1 MNILS
6 FIYLFILYCN
16 ITLTP
21 EAIGNILKGAIVTK
35 TVKALVG
42 GWRLQSTKM
51 LDIRTYLD
59 VVEVRLPNN
68 RRYTKTSTIPRYLKL
83 RIGLVDVLCQLV
95 DTYWIRI
102 TAHERQT
109 GNIGTITLYKGI
121 NCIRIQRHTNV
132 IPEIM
137 AMASRA
143 ATWTVGDIDG

>member
-59 VVEVRLPNN
+59 VVKVSL
-68 RRYTKTSTIPRYLKL
+68 
-83 RIGLVDVLCQLV
+83 
-95 DTYWIRI
+95 
-102 TAHERQT
+102 
-109 GNIGTITLYKGI
+109 
-121 NCIRIQRHTNV
+121 
-132 IPEIM
+132 
-137 AMASRA
+137 
-143 ATWTVGDIDG
+143 IDG

>member
-83 RIGLVDVLCQLV
+83 RIGLVDVLRQLV
-95 DTYWIRI
+95 DTDRI
-102 TAHERQT
+102 GITTHERQT
-109 GNIGTITLYKGI
+109 GDIISVTLYESI
-121 NCIRIQRHTNV
+121 DSIRIQWHTDI
-132 IPEIM
+132 IPKVA
-137 AMASRA
+137 AMAPWA
-143 ATWTVGDIDG
+143 MAWTVGDIDG